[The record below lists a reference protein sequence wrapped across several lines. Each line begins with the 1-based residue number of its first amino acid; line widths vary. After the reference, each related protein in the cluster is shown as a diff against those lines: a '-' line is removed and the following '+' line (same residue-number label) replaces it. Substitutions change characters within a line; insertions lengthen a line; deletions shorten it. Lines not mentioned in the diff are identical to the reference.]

1 MSNLKAMNLVRTVVG
16 AASTI
21 TLLFGFGYLIDCRFN
36 GGDVDKCWITGGAL
50 AGLGTTGKAAYRAG
64 YWTPNPGI
72 SQAQRNRTAQIDT
85 PEP

>member
-1 MSNLKAMNLVRTVVG
+1 MSNLKAMNLVKTVVG

-21 TLLFGFGYLIDCRFN
+21 TRLFGIGYLIDCRFN
-36 GGDVDKCWITGGAL
+36 GGDVDKCWLTGGSL
-50 AGLGTTGKAAYRAG
+50 AGIATAYKAG